1 MHAHISCVCVC
12 VCVCV
17 CARARA
23 RVCVVVCVCAQPQYQ
38 ARATWEVTD
47 DKHLMI
53 DWAKFGVPLC
63 PALPLSR
70 LCVDALSASVP
81 GMCV

>member
-1 MHAHISCVCVC
+1 MHTSPLCVCVC
-12 VCVCV
+12 LSVC
-17 CARARA
+17 
-23 RVCVVVCVCAQPQYQ
+23 VCVCAQPQYQ

-53 DWAKFGVPLC
+53 DWAKFGAPLC

>member
-1 MHAHISCVCVC
+1 MHRSPVCVCVC

-17 CARARA
+17 
-23 RVCVVVCVCAQPQYQ
+23 RVCVRERVRVCAQPQYQ

-70 LCVDALSASVP
+70 LCMDALSASVP

>member
-1 MHAHISCVCVC
+1 VCVC
-12 VCVCV
+12 LC
-17 CARARA
+17 
-23 RVCVVVCVCAQPQYQ
+23 VCVCAQPQYQ

-63 PALPLSR
+63 PALPLSH
-70 LCVDALSASVP
+70 LCVWMHYLLVL
-81 GMCV
+81 GMCVL